1 MDRHSW
7 LKEELEQRHEG
18 AKVHGN
24 LRNSKQSNGS
34 EMYRVWR
41 EGLCKARKFEGAG
54 CIVYKND

>member
-1 MDRHSW
+1 M
-7 LKEELEQRHEG
+7 
-18 AKVHGN
+18 HGN